1 VHSKGSITGRH
12 LAIAVLVMVVVNVQL
27 TWWIIFTIGQARDR
41 LELERAL
48 LDQRARAWAEASA
61 STPSDHVRL
70 VPDGLEIVPATRKDV
85 GRPEIDLRGSRS
97 GWVIRP
103 TEAVWQGILDKY
115 RRHIVMMTSE
125 GAFFAVVLVVFM
137 GLLWRTLRREI
148 ALERQH
154 HNFLSAITHELKSPI
169 AAIRIALETVISGR
183 ADRTMSRKFIG
194 NALADTDRLEGLVQK
209 VLHAT
214 RYGSGTAGLRPS
226 RAPLGA
232 VVERAVASFRP
243 RADAVGATVATA
255 IDQDLAADFDEE
267 AMTIV
272 VSNLLENAL
281 KYGGDPAVIDVS
293 LRGENEGVVIEVRDN
308 GNGIPEEA
316 VPYVFERFYRAGDE
330 MTRTSQGTGL
340 GLYLVQ
346 RIMKAHHGKVSVAST
361 GAHGSTLRVV
371 LPGVETGEDRV

>member
-1 VHSKGSITGRH
+1 VHTKGSITGRH

-48 LDQRARAWAEASA
+48 LDQRARAWAEMSA
-61 STPSDHVRL
+61 TVPSDHVRL
-70 VPDGLEIVPATRKDV
+70 VPQGLEIVPAAQRDAA
-85 GRPEIDLRGSRS
+85 RPAVDLGGSRS

-103 TEAVWQGILDKY
+103 TEAAWGAILAEY

-125 GAFFAVVLVVFM
+125 GAFFAVLLVVFM

-169 AAIRIALETVISGR
+169 AAIRIALETVVRGR
-183 ADRTMSRKFIG
+183 ADEAMSKKFIG
-194 NALADTDRLEGLVQK
+194 NALADTDRLDGLVQK

-214 RYGSGTAGLRPS
+214 RFGSGSAGIRPS
-226 RAPLGA
+226 RAPLG
-232 VVERAVASFRP
+232 VVIERAVAAFKP
-243 RADAVGATVATA
+243 RADAVGATVATE
-255 IDQDLAADFDEE
+255 IDHDLMADFDDE

-281 KYGGDPAVIDVS
+281 KYGGEPAVITVA
-293 LRGENEGVVIEVRDN
+293 LRAENDRVELDVRDN
-308 GNGIPEEA
+308 GSGIPEEA
-316 VPYVFERFYRAGDE
+316 IPFIFDRFYRAGDE

-346 RIMKAHHGKVSVAST
+346 RIMKAHHGAVSVAST
-361 GAHGSTLRVV
+361 GADGSTLRVV
-371 LPGVETGEDRV
+371 LPGVGMEEDGE